1 MLPMANGARHGTELR
16 SASWQW
22 PEQPRRTSCRD
33 GGVGMARFDV
43 GNHRDWRAEAFVVP
57 AEPDLDTPPPAELT
71 KAYVDGTS
79 VKLNSV

>member
-1 MLPMANGARHGTELR
+1 
-16 SASWQW
+16 
-22 PEQPRRTSCRD
+22 
-33 GGVGMARFDV
+33 MARFDV